1 MKLSTVRK
9 SRQMAVLENLK
20 EIHELFVDQNQ
31 DMTDDMMAARL
42 GNFKDK
48 IEMFLAART
57 FENVE
62 TMLEGEERGWHL
74 SFSHDIIK
82 TGE

>member
-20 EIHELFVDQNQ
+20 EIHQLFVDQNQ
-31 DMTDDMMAARL
+31 DMADDMMAARL

-74 SFSHDIIK
+74 FRARMPFLW
-82 TGE
+82 

>member
-62 TMLEGEERGWHL
+62 TMLEGEERG
-74 SFSHDIIK
+74 
-82 TGE
+82 